1 MEGKKC
7 PKTFFKVLERQNMQ
21 SQAIFDLYTD
31 NNKSRYSSNPKD
43 KKALGQLFSCEIY
56 EISKNTFF
64 IQHFQATASDT
75 KQASTVAPTEF
86 PSRIPNRKKISN
98 EHFNLCEAEIS
109 LDEIIKSINSEANNN
124 SSGNDSLT
132 AEFYK
137 HFSHELSP
145 VLLDVYDS
153 WRKLGTMGIT
163 PRTGIILIKYKKG
176 DKKIL

>member
-1 MEGKKC
+1 MSESPFRPEACNFIEK
-7 PKTFFKVLERQNMQ
+7 E
-21 SQAIFDLYTD
+21 
-31 NNKSRYSSNPKD
+31 
-43 KKALGQLFSCEIY
+43 ALAQVFSCEIC
-56 EISKNTFF
+56 ESFKNTFF
-64 IQHFQATASDT
+64 IQHLQTTASDT
-75 KQASTVAPTEF
+75 KETSTVATNEYLCKIS
-86 PSRIPNRKKISN
+86 SRNKISN
-98 EHFNLCEAEIS
+98 EYFNLCEAEIS

-124 SSGNDSLT
+124 SSSNDSLT